1 MGQQM
6 SPLATDERSENF
18 MNKLL
23 EFTVPGGTVV
33 VESAEAGPGNVV
45 RGSSIGKLT
54 EKVGMSLD
62 DTLSVVHPIA
72 DATFAALRELAPAPA
87 SVEIEF
93 GLNFNGS
100 IGAFIA
106 QAKAEASLH
115 IKLVWKPA

>member
-1 MGQQM
+1 M
-6 SPLATDERSENF
+6 SPSATDEWSAYS

-23 EFTVPGGTVV
+23 EFSVPSGTVV
-33 VESAEAGPGNVV
+33 VESAEAGPANVV
-45 RGSSIGKLT
+45 RGSSFGRVT
-54 EKVGMSLD
+54 EKVGMSLG
-62 DTLSVVHPIA
+62 DTLSVVHPVA
-72 DATFAALRELAPAPA
+72 DATFAALHELAPPPA

-106 QAKAEASLH
+106 QTKAEASLH